1 MELLGTVVLPVAIC
15 LTYSL
20 LVNYIISP
28 PNNFADA
35 IPLVLLFGV
44 LGLPAILILITT
56 GKIIYLLW
64 LLIYLA
70 ALPVWVSS
78 PFTRQS
84 CLNVSRAFTEFRS
97 SCIRILAF

>member
-20 LVNYIISP
+20 IINYIISP

-35 IPLVLLFGV
+35 IPLILLFAV

-56 GKIIYLLW
+56 GKIIYMLW
-64 LLIYLA
+64 LMIYIA
-70 ALPVWVSS
+70 ALPIWVSS
-78 PFTRQS
+78 ATRVFAS
-84 CLNVSRAFTEFRS
+84 ANVEVEFRPS
-97 SCIRILAF
+97 GLCFLAL